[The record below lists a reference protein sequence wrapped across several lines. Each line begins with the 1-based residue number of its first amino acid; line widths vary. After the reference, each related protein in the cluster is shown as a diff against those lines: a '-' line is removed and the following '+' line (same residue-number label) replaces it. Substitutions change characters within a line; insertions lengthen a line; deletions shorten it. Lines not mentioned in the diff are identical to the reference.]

1 MKNKFIKGALI
12 LTISNIIIKLLGVI
26 YRIPL
31 SNVLTT
37 VGIGYVTI
45 ANDIYN
51 LFIGLS
57 TSGINIAIAKL
68 VSERIAK
75 GNYYGAKKVFNIS
88 LLIVTIA
95 GTILSILLF
104 ISGDLLTTFL
114 KNENVYY
121 SIIALAPGLL
131 FVPIMSSFRG
141 YFQGHNNMIH
151 TAISQ
156 IVEQIFRIG
165 AGLLLGWFL
174 INRGIDIAAGGVSLG
189 VSIAAFSALL
199 YMVIV
204 YIVHKKNRGSIYVR
218 TDEFKDENNKELI
231 KEIFKISIPL
241 SLGAIAM
248 PLISFIEKAL
258 ITRKLLVLGFLEQEA
273 ADLIGQIA
281 LGRIILNFPLIFS
294 ISLSTSLLPVISGL
308 VTNKNRLA
316 INRTIKSSLFI
327 IILIGL
333 PSSLGIWV
341 LSKPIIQLLFSTST
355 NDIELTARLLSI
367 SSISVIFIMVMQCM
381 NVYLNGLGKVNIPI
395 RNIIIAGVLK
405 LILTYVLLSF
415 KTTAIYGSV
424 ISAIIFYII
433 VVILDFIAIK
443 QYTNIEI
450 DMKKLI
456 LKPLI
461 SSIIMFIIVYIAKY
475 IILEDVKNIISIII
489 SVMIGILVYGIL
501 IFKFI
506 GIEERYLSILPY
518 NKQIIL
524 TLKRMH
530 LLD

>member
-1 MKNKFIKGALI
+1 MKNKFIKGAVI
-12 LTISNIIIKLLGVI
+12 LSLSNIIIKVLGVF

-31 SNVLTT
+31 SRILTT
-37 VGIGYVTI
+37 VGIGYATI

-68 VSERIAK
+68 VSERLAK
-75 GNYYGAKKVFNIS
+75 NDYYGAKRVFEIA
-88 LLIVTIA
+88 LLIGTIV
-95 GTILSILLF
+95 GLILSILLF
-104 ISGDLLTTFL
+104 ISGDLLTKFL
-114 KNENVYY
+114 KNDNVYY

-151 TAISQ
+151 TAVSQ
-156 IVEQIFRIG
+156 IIEQVFRIFS
-165 AGLLLGWFL
+165 GLLLGWIF
-174 INRGIDIAAGGVSLG
+174 ITKGIDIASGGVSLG

-199 YMVIV
+199 YMAIV
-204 YIVHKKNRGSIYVR
+204 YVFHRKKRDHRYIRS
-218 TDEFKDENNKELI
+218 EKDESETNKAI
-231 KEIFKISIPL
+231 IMEILKISVPL

-248 PLISFIEKAL
+248 PLISFIEKAM
-258 ITRKLLVLGFLEQEA
+258 ITRRLLTLGFLKEDA

-281 LGRIILNFPLIFS
+281 LGRIVLNFPLIFS
-294 ISLSTSLLPVISGL
+294 ISLSTSLLPVISEYM
-308 VTNKNRLA
+308 TNKNKEDL
-316 INRTIKSSLFI
+316 NKTIKSSLFI

-355 NDIELTARLLSI
+355 NDIELTSKLLSI
-367 SSISVIFIMVMQCM
+367 SSISVIFIMVTQCM
-381 NVYLNGLGKVNIPI
+381 NVYLNGLGKVHIPI
-395 RNIIIAGVLK
+395 RNIMISGVFK
-405 LILTYVLLSF
+405 LILTYILLSYRMI
-415 KTTAIYGSV
+415 AMYGSV
-424 ISAIIFYII
+424 ISTIIFYII
-433 VVILDFIAIK
+433 IVILDFIAIK

-450 DMKKLI
+450 DIQKLI

-461 SSIIMFIIVYIAKY
+461 SSIIMGYIVFITKY
-475 IILEDVKNIISIII
+475 IILQDVKNILSIAI
-489 SVMIGILVYGIL
+489 SVVIGVLVYSIL

-506 GIEERYLSILPY
+506 GIEERYLSFLPY
-518 NKQIIL
+518 HEQIIPI
-524 TLKRMH
+524 LKRIH